1 MLQYTAFDED
11 SGELEEEVIQ
21 RLVTR
26 PEDFPEN
33 VSASISSFKDQL
45 LTPIEDLM
53 FDHDPQN
60 LIEINAILNEKTVF
74 RVSFN

>member
-1 MLQYTAFDED
+1 M
-11 SGELEEEVIQ
+11 VQ

-33 VSASISSFKDQL
+33 VSASITKFKDEL

-53 FDHDPQN
+53 SDHEPQN
-60 LIEINAILNEKTVF
+60 LIEINGILNEKTVF
-74 RVSFN
+74 RVRNN